1 MNMMQTT
8 KRMARNVSTGCMG
21 LMFPPNGVLECS
33 VHYGSGAPSSPH
45 LQRAAALDVHSGA
58 AAKHRPSVLEM
69 SHKGG
74 FDTIKNQH
82 DDIDDA
88 SLPCTPEL
96 HSPDDDVHAGDAAL
110 DAETRSLV
118 SGFLTEFTG
127 LSTGPWLETKA
138 QSTMK
143 RVVRNVLEKHRY
155 KYNGMLKTLCLDQK
169 GDNMDFVGSVAKS
182 LFSDGTTNWGRIAS
196 LVAFG
201 AVVSQYLKNKDR
213 GHCVP
218 LVAQEISSF
227 LLEHQRNWLVKNNSW
242 NGFVEFFQ
250 EADPESAVRK
260 TLMAVAGF
268 AGIGATLALLIR

>member
-1 MNMMQTT
+1 
-8 KRMARNVSTGCMG
+8 
-21 LMFPPNGVLECS
+21 
-33 VHYGSGAPSSPH
+33 
-45 LQRAAALDVHSGA
+45 
-58 AAKHRPSVLEM
+58 
-69 SHKGG
+69 
-74 FDTIKNQH
+74 
-82 DDIDDA
+82 
-88 SLPCTPEL
+88 
-96 HSPDDDVHAGDAAL
+96 
-110 DAETRSLV
+110 
-118 SGFLTEFTG
+118 
-127 LSTGPWLETKA
+127 
-138 QSTMK
+138 MK

-201 AVVSQYLKNKDR
+201 AVLSQYLKNKDR

-242 NGFVEFFQ
+242 DGFVEFFQ

-260 TLMAVAGF
+260 TLMAVAG
-268 AGIGATLALLIR
+268 IGATLALLIRGICRTLKKPDFDVNNVDAGYMEEPPRCPQTYTWK